1 MEYVDVNEVFHFP
14 TNPAREIGVACATIA
29 SVASVVAVVMSAG
42 MGVVLGCLLFD
53 SFLIWT
59 LYAEEQPESA
69 VILTE
74 YDDV

>member
-1 MEYVDVNEVFHFP
+1 MFTE
-14 TNPAREIGVACATIA
+14 TNPAREIGVACGAIMA
-29 SVASVVAVVMSAG
+29 MLGAVSIVMSAG
-42 MGVVLGCLLFD
+42 TAVVLGCLLVD

-59 LYAEEQPESA
+59 LNAQEQPESA